1 MVMKRAIFMSGIVSI
16 FLSSCGSHEVA
27 KSHLLEY
34 WNNGVYSSARGYAV
48 KYTAYKNLVKKSYIW
63 NIYGSGG
70 DSISMWVS
78 DTTLVKNTYVYPAF
92 SVLYRT
98 SDFRIYH
105 ATDGEL
111 HLLGLQIFDKVGDFH
126 FKLKNVANPNDSL
139 MITKGYFTIYLQ
151 YKDSLLA
158 K

>member
-1 MVMKRAIFMSGIVSI
+1 MKRTILFSGIISI
-16 FLSSCGSHEVA
+16 LLSSCGSHEVE
-27 KSHLLEY
+27 KSHLLEF
-34 WNNGVYSSARGYAV
+34 WKNGVYSSTHGYAV

-70 DSISMWVS
+70 DSLSMWVP
-78 DTTLVKNTYVYPAF
+78 DTTLTKNTYVYPAF
-92 SVLYRT
+92 SAMYKT
-98 SDFRIYH
+98 SDSRIYH
-105 ATDGEL
+105 ATSGEFR
-111 HLLGLQIFDKVGDFH
+111 LLGLKVPDIAGDFK

-139 MITKGYFTIYLQ
+139 TITDGYFMIYLQ